1 MLLPVISDHMSF
13 TPTISERPRIVAR
26 SSIDTR
32 ALIRCAISAAKCTQ
46 ALHQL
51 TNSAWME
58 DVQVTSNLC
67 LEVRVGLCKL
77 CEFEAV

>member
-1 MLLPVISDHMSF
+1 MCDLGSKVHTS
-13 TPTISERPRIVAR
+13 
-26 SSIDTR
+26 
-32 ALIRCAISAAKCTQ
+32 
-46 ALHQL
+46 LHQL